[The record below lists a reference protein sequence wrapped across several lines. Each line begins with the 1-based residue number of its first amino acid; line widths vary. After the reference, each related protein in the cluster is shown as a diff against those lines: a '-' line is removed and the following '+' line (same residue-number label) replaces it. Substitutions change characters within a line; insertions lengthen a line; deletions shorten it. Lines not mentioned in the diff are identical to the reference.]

1 MDSGFRRNEGM
12 TPLIMLFDQLR
23 MSGAMEI
30 LDSSLRSE

>member
-1 MDSGFRRNEGM
+1 MDSGFRRNEARAS
-12 TPLIMLFDQLR
+12 PLMPFDKLR